1 MGAAVAA
8 RPTSMGRISHAIL
21 TVSISADRSKP
32 PRASRISLDL
42 QGLAHGMALA
52 VAHTAFNGGQAGAH
66 VECLEREVR
75 K

>member
-1 MGAAVAA
+1 
-8 RPTSMGRISHAIL
+8 MGRISHAIL
-21 TVSISADRSKP
+21 TVSISADRSE
-32 PRASRISLDL
+32 ASASDPISLDL